1 MTPASLRPDP
11 RRTPAAHGQP
21 SAPHRHLRFSGVA
34 AAIAAVLVTVVA
46 LPLWAQPTPAVEQAR
61 ALIEDERYYDAFAKL
76 AEVLPTLPL
85 GEPVR
90 HEAQYQMARLL
101 MGLNLY
107 QSALRSLDEVD
118 VGRDHPLYARK
129 IRDYLTIQ
137 RAMPGDMATLERLAT
152 APEGAFKGE
161 DQPEID
167 FLVGRA
173 HFDANEP
180 EKAIEVLS
188 RITPKGGEFYLKARY
203 LIGVI
208 HLLRDKDRQVRPA
221 LEAFK
226 DILRFE
232 KIVGSPSYYPE
243 YRERAYMALGRLFY
257 SQASQIESAKQRND
271 AFETAGRY
279 YDQVQEGS
287 SLWLDSLFE
296 LGWTYFHL
304 KRLDRVL
311 GQLHTL
317 NSPYFEDRYYPEA
330 RVLEALILFR
340 TCRFNEVLV
349 VVARFLRDYRPLRK
363 ELDAQLG
370 GDRSDAEFYWYL
382 ASLAGDK
389 ESLSVSLRRIF
400 NAALNDRE
408 LQRTFT
414 LVAKLGAE
422 QQGLEK
428 LLRNTTAKAAAK
440 ALSEDL
446 GRVRNVMISEAG
458 AMARRRLSRVRED
471 LTEIIRQGLRIKY
484 EALRARR
491 NSINDEVRLS
501 MAEAAE
507 AANEPREEDEEH
519 VVWAFDGSYWRDELG
534 GYTYEVE
541 TRCEQKHFPVGFK
554 LAPSK
559 TKRAPAGPRKA
570 EDGRPDL
577 DKEAEEPAAKAGT
590 GGEGTPAPAAK
601 PNPPSETD
609 PPKAAPEG
617 GATPPGGA
625 TTPDRSG
632 GGQ

>member
-1 MTPASLRPDP
+1 MTPASHCPDP
-11 RRTPAAHGQP
+11 RRIPAASGQP
-21 SAPHRHLRFSGVA
+21 SVQRPRQRSGRLAASIA
-34 AAIAAVLVTVVA
+34 AALVVLCA

-76 AEVLPTLPL
+76 ADVLPTLPV
-85 GEPVR
+85 GEPAR

-107 QSALRSLDEVD
+107 QTALRSLDEVE
-118 VGRDHPLYARK
+118 VGRDHPLFLRK

-152 APEGAFKGE
+152 APEGAFKAE

-173 HFDANEP
+173 HFDANEH

-208 HLLRDKDRQVRPA
+208 HLVRDKDRQVRPA

-257 SQASQIESAKQRND
+257 SQAAQYDSAKQRND

-422 QQGLEK
+422 QQELDK
-428 LLRNTTAKAAAK
+428 LQRNTTAKAAAK

-501 MAEAAE
+501 MAEAAD

-519 VVWAFDGSYWRDELG
+519 IVWAFDGSYWRDELG

-541 TRCEQKHFPVGFK
+541 TRCEQKHFPIGFK

-559 TKRAPAGPRKA
+559 VKRSPAGPRKVQ
-570 EDGRPDL
+570 DGRPDI
-577 DKEAEEPAAKAGT
+577 DKDANVPEAKTGAG
-590 GGEGTPAPAAK
+590 GDGSAAPAAK
-601 PNPPSETD
+601 PTSPGEAPP
-609 PPKAAPEG
+609 PAAAPAEG
-617 GATPPGGA
+617 TGAPDGA
-625 TTPDRSG
+625 KASDRSG